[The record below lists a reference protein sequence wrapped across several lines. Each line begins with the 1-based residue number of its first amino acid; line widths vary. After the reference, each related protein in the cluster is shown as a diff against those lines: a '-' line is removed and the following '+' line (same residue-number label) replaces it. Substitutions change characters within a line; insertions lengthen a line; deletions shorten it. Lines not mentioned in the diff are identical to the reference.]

1 MYIISANRELLFAG
15 ILFGHPDSC
24 AGITTRVAWRWL

>member
-1 MYIISANRELLFAG
+1 MYVISANRELVFVG

-24 AGITTRVAWRWL
+24 AGITTRLALRWL